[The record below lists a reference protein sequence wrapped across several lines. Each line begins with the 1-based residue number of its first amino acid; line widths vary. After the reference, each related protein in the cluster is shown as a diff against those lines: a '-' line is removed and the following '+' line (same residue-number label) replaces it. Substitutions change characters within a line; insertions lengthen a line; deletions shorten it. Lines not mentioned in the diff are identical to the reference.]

1 MLKKLRASNRLR
13 KLLPVPGF
21 ALILLLTGCD
31 DRYVM
36 FNPAGPVAMTLYDL
50 IKLSVLMLSLIVIP
64 VMLFFFYVV
73 YRYRDKPGNKAS
85 YRPEWDDSK
94 IMEIIWWTIPVV
106 IVAILSVATV
116 RDTYGLTKKPSPN
129 KPITIEVVSLDWK
142 WLFLYPEQN
151 IATVNHAPV
160 PAGVPV
166 QFVLTSDAPMN
177 SFWVPELGGQL
188 YTMPG
193 MEMPLWLQADKPG
206 VYEGKGANFTGK
218 GFAHMNFEVI
228 AKPQAEFDAWAESV
242 KKSAPAFTQ
251 EKYDQLKQPGLAKEQ
266 SYSSY
271 PPKLYKQIVDK
282 NGGIYWDKHDMD
294 VRHESVHE

>member
-1 MLKKLRASNRLR
+1 MKKTGASNRL
-13 KLLPVPGF
+13 KKFLPGF

-36 FNPAGPVAMTLYDL
+36 FNPAGPVAMTQYEL
-50 IKLSVLMLSLIVIP
+50 IKLAVLMLSLIIVP
-64 VMLFFFYVV
+64 VMLFFFYVL

-94 IMEIIWWTIPVV
+94 IMEIIWWTVPVI
-106 IVAILSVATV
+106 IVAILSVVTV
-116 RDTYGLTKKPSPN
+116 RDTYALTKKPSPN

-142 WLFLYPEQN
+142 WLFFYPEQN
-151 IATVNHAPV
+151 IATVNHAPI
-160 PAGVPV
+160 PEDVPV

-193 MEMPLWLQADKPG
+193 MEMPLWLQADEPG

-218 GFAHMNFEVI
+218 GFAHMDFEVI
-228 AKPQAEFDAWAESV
+228 AKPQAEFDAWVESV
-242 KKSAPAFTQ
+242 KESEPAFTN
-251 EKYDQLKQPGLAKEQ
+251 EKYDQLKQPGITDEQ

-282 NGGIYWDKHDMD
+282 NGGVYWDKKDKEARHDD
-294 VRHESVHE
+294 VH